1 MRSKTKEIILAE
13 VRQTNTVFEKLLTS
27 LTTPVLLTVFEK
39 LFGGKAEYTL
49 SDKCFDVIVEEL
61 ELVDKL
67 PETTGGK
74 ITDAMLVEIFV
85 SHYQEEEKQ
94 RELAE
99 KTASEFTEEIDEQ
112 NTESLTLDDLL
123 DLLSLAIKDN
133 DMMYANEI
141 KKRLLHMNRV
151 SHKKDPSIE
160 ASGY

>member
-13 VRQTNTVFEKLLTS
+13 VRQTNTVYEKLLTS

-49 SDKCFDVIVEEL
+49 SDKCFDMIVEEL
-61 ELVDKL
+61 EILDML
-67 PETTGGK
+67 PETTGEK

-85 SHYQEEEKQ
+85 SHYQEEEK
-94 RELAE
+94 RKDSE
-99 KTASEFTEEIDEQ
+99 KQIVNEFEEGEIDEQ

-133 DMMYANEI
+133 DIIYANEI
-141 KKRLLHMNRV
+141 KKRLLHMNRALN
-151 SHKKDPSIE
+151 KKDTSIE
-160 ASGY
+160 AS